1 MQTLPMDRERRVREL
16 PQTPFTPTPKQLR
29 VQQRPL
35 PQPQELQQ
43 VVPPRPRPRTQP
55 RTPNLPR
62 ERP

>member
-1 MQTLPMDRERRVREL
+1 MHTMERERGMREL
-16 PQTPFTPTPKQLR
+16 PQTPSKAIPRQLR

-35 PQPQELQQ
+35 PPQPQEQPL
-43 VVPPRPRPRTQP
+43 PPRPQPRPRAQP